1 MAHRIL
7 VASYTNDIV
16 TLLFDPAAKT
26 LSVEASLAVGYRP
39 SWVTPYPGDNSLIF
53 TGLEQS
59 DGKVVAIKFDYENKK
74 AEVVK
79 EVQSAGADPCSLL
92 ATEDQLFVANY
103 SGGTV
108 AIYPISKS
116 APYILTSVPSQI
128 IRLHGTGPN
137 KSRQESAHPHQVI
150 LHEPSKELLVPDLA
164 ADRVIRYSRSGN
176 GEWAEVGHIAY
187 QPGGGPRHVA
197 YSDDDLFTILE
208 LTNHVAHHKFNP
220 LTIPIPKHIATKATM
235 SNPVPQPNDMLA
247 AEILLPQAGTTFPAK
262 HLYLSNRNDPS
273 PEGDIISIFRVPAPD
288 VAGEQMTL
296 VGEVRTGLRHVRG
309 IQLGGEEDKYLI
321 AGGALSDGVKVYER
335 VEGGKALREVVENK
349 EVKAPTG
356 FLWV

>member
-1 MAHRIL
+1 MPPK
-7 VASYTNDIV
+7 N
-16 TLLFDPAAKT
+16 P
-26 LSVEASLAVGYRP
+26 
-39 SWVTPYPGDNSLIF
+39 
-53 TGLEQS
+53 
-59 DGKVVAIKFDYENKK
+59 
-74 AEVVK
+74 
-79 EVQSAGADPCSLL
+79 
-92 ATEDQLFVANY
+92 
-103 SGGTV
+103 
-108 AIYPISKS
+108 
-116 APYILTSVPSQI
+116 
-128 IRLHGTGPN
+128 
-137 KSRQESAHPHQVI
+137 
-150 LHEPSKELLVPDLA
+150 
-164 ADRVIRYSRSGN
+164 
-176 GEWAEVGHIAY
+176 
-187 QPGGGPRHVA
+187 
-197 YSDDDLFTILE
+197 DDDLFTILE

-309 IQLGGEEDKYLI
+309 IQLGGEEDRYLI
-321 AGGALSDGVKVYER
+321 AGGVLSDGVKVYER